1 MGEKQKRKTKQ
12 TNQPAKQKN
21 PWSLSLRI
29 NNLLSEVRWNKVLT
43 QRYLLKNFLWGRF
56 VRYVQLKAPKMSAAM
71 NSVFP
76 AFSSDGHSLG
86 CARREFIHTKDEC
99 SPSSCL
105 SPQHW
110 VVIPAREVTRGSV
123 SCLKH
128 DLAWHCLYVFSSKTP
143 TDIRIFFHV
152 AYLIWFKPSYMKH
165 KGLMQPLHLRNRIS
179 PHHSW
184 TCPKVCCG
192 KAEQVWAIF
201 KMLVEFHSLK
211 QSLLHWV
218 IPLR

>member
-1 MGEKQKRKTKQ
+1 M
-12 TNQPAKQKN
+12 
-21 PWSLSLRI
+21 
-29 NNLLSEVRWNKVLT
+29 
-43 QRYLLKNFLWGRF
+43 
-56 VRYVQLKAPKMSAAM
+56 RYVQLKAPKMSAAM

-143 TDIRIFFHV
+143 TDIRIFFSCCLFN
-152 AYLIWFKPSYMKH
+152 LIQAFLHETQGTDAASPPQESH
-165 KGLMQPLHLRNRIS
+165 LPTPQLNLPQGLLWKS
-179 PHHSW
+179 
-184 TCPKVCCG
+184 
-192 KAEQVWAIF
+192 
-201 KMLVEFHSLK
+201 
-211 QSLLHWV
+211 
-218 IPLR
+218 